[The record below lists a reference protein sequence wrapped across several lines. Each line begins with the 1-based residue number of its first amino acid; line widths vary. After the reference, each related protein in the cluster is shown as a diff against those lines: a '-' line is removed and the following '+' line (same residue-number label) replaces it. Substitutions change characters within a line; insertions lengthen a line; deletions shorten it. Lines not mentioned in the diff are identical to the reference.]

1 MKPIPK
7 RLLIHSAEAIKQEN
21 ADMWDNKTDKT
32 VALLENVR
40 IEPSNAL
47 TVTKDNRQ
55 IKLSAVLFFDCTH
68 SRPAGFDFSETDIIE
83 AIGGRYEV
91 ISVDKLYD
99 EKKLHHYEVGL
110 CL

>member
-7 RLLIHSAEAIKQEN
+7 RLLIHRATAIKQNN
-21 ADMWDNKTDKT
+21 ADMWNNKADKLI
-32 VALLENVR
+32 AQLENIRV
-40 IEPSNAL
+40 EPSDAL
-47 TVTKDNRQ
+47 EVTKDNRQ

-68 SRPAGFDFSETDIIE
+68 SKPTAFDFSETDIIE
-83 AIGGRYEV
+83 ALGNRYEI

-99 EKKLHHYEVGL
+99 ESKLHHYEVGL

>member
-7 RLLIHSAEAIKQEN
+7 HLLIHSAKAVKLSEPDTWN
-21 ADMWDNKTDKT
+21 NRTDEKVT
-32 VALLENVR
+32 GLNNVR

-47 TVTKDNRQ
+47 TITKDNRQ
-55 IKLSAVLFFDCTH
+55 VRLSAVLFFDCAY
-68 SRPAGFDFSETDIIE
+68 SKPAGFDFSDTDIIE
-83 AIGGRYEV
+83 ALGGRYEI

-99 EKKLHHYEVGL
+99 EKKLHHYEVSL

>member
-7 RLLIHSAEAIKQEN
+7 HLLIHSARAIKQEN
-21 ADMWDNKTDKT
+21 ADRWNNKTDKT
-32 VALLENVR
+32 VAQLENVR
-40 IEPSNAL
+40 IEPSSTL

-55 IKLSAVLFFDCTH
+55 IKLSAVLFFDCMH
-68 SRPAGFDFSETDIIE
+68 SKPADFDFSDTDIIE
-83 AIGGRYEV
+83 ALGGRYEI

-99 EKKLHHYEVGL
+99 DKKLHHYEVSL

>member
-7 RLLIHSAEAIKQEN
+7 HLLIHSAKAIKLSEPDTWN
-21 ADMWDNKTDKT
+21 NRTDERVMDLK
-32 VALLENVR
+32 NVR
-40 IEPSNAL
+40 IEPSNSL

-55 IKLSAVLFFDCTH
+55 VKVSAVLFFDCTT
-68 SRPAGFDFSETDIIE
+68 SKPRDFDFSGTDIIE
-83 AIGGRYEV
+83 ALGARYEV
-91 ISVDKLYD
+91 VSVDKLYD

>member
-7 RLLIHSAEAIKQEN
+7 HLLIHGATAIKLSKPDTWNNRTEEC
-21 ADMWDNKTDKT
+21 T
-32 VALLENVR
+32 VFLKNVR

-55 IKLSAVLFFDCTH
+55 VKLSATLFFDLINSEPT
-68 SRPAGFDFSETDIIE
+68 GFDFLDIDIIE
-83 AIGGRYEV
+83 ALGDRYEV

-99 EKKLHHYEVGL
+99 AKKLHHYEVGL

>member
-7 RLLIHSAEAIKQEN
+7 HLLIHRATAIKREN
-21 ADMWDNKTDKT
+21 ADMWNNITDKT
-32 VALLENVR
+32 VAQLENVR
-40 IEPSNAL
+40 LEPSSAL

-55 IKLSAVLFFDCTH
+55 VKLSAVLFFDCVN
-68 SRPAGFDFSETDIIE
+68 SKPAGFDFSDTDIIE
-83 AIGGRYEV
+83 ALGGRYEI